1 MFDARRRTFL
11 NGSAGFTLAALMPAA
26 RAQARVVTRPASHTA
41 AGQEMLMIYAKAVG
55 AMMDPSKY
63 PEGDPRS
70 WTFQWYTHMVRGDR
84 TKNAELQRIYGAN
97 GTHRELAKLMWNTC
111 EAHLDASREPFFLP
125 WHRLYLLA
133 FEDIVRVV
141 SGRADFALPYWDY
154 TDPDPNR
161 RALPEAFRSPNH
173 PILKHLFRPNR
184 NPGVNQGQPIDQPA
198 GSRAPLSLDFMKSV
212 DYNEFEDDAG
222 FCANI
227 DGTLHGAVH
236 VNVGN
241 QIGMGRVAWAADDPI
256 FWVHHC
262 NIDRAWASWN
272 RAGGVN
278 PTAPQF
284 LNEEFTFASPTG
296 EPLRRKAG
304 ETVQM
309 QGYLYDFY
317 IGADPIPAT
326 RPLLVANREVA
337 RASARDIGLSTATRQ
352 VKLASAATQVGDRP
366 SLVAA
371 PPKIDPDNPAY
382 LKLEGLSADSGA
394 PAYDVHVTAVS
405 SVTKRRSA
413 PSYVGTINFFGADS
427 AHSDHGE
434 GHGGSH
440 SAGHIGG
447 QDEGSAASGVAGRS
461 VSFQLGKVLKQ
472 LLSQSEQA
480 PYITFVPL
488 AGGAKDA
495 KPRIRRI
502 LVSGS

>member
-1 MFDARRRTFL
+1 MFDAHRRTFL
-11 NGSAGFTLAALMPAA
+11 NGSAGCALAALMPAA
-26 RAQARVVTRPASHTA
+26 KAQARVVTRPALHTA
-41 AGQEMLMIYAKAVG
+41 AGREMLIIYAKAVG
-55 AMMDPSKY
+55 AMMDSSKY

-84 TKNAELQRIYGAN
+84 TKDAELQRIYSAN

-111 EAHLDASREPFFLP
+111 EAHLDARREPFFLP

-154 TDPDPNR
+154 TDPDLSR
-161 RALPEAFRSPNH
+161 RALPEAFRSPKH

-212 DYNEFEDDAG
+212 DYNESEEDAG

-236 VNVGN
+236 TNVGN
-241 QIGMGRVAWAADDPI
+241 RIGMGRVAWAADDPI

-278 PTAPQF
+278 PTDPQF
-284 LNEEFTFASPTG
+284 LNEEFTFAGPTG

-304 ETVQM
+304 EAVQM
-309 QGYLYDFY
+309 QDYQYDFY

-326 RPLLVANREVA
+326 KPLLVTNRAVA
-337 RASARDIGLSTATRQ
+337 RASARDINLSTATRQ
-352 VKLASAATQVGDRP
+352 VKLESGATQVGDRP
-366 SLVAA
+366 TLVAA
-371 PPKIDPDNPAY
+371 PLKIDPEKPAY
-382 LKLEGLSADSGA
+382 LKMEGLSADRGA
-394 PAYDVHVTAVS
+394 PAYDVHLAAMS

-413 PSYVGTINFFGADS
+413 PSYVGTINFFGAES
-427 AHSDHGE
+427 AHSGQGDA
-434 GHGGSH
+434 HGGGH
-440 SAGHIGG
+440 SAGHGGG
-447 QDEGSAASGVAGRS
+447 QDEGSAAAGAAGRS
-461 VSFQLGKVLKQ
+461 VSFQLSKALKQ
-472 LLSQSEQA
+472 QLSQSGLA
-480 PYITFVPL
+480 PYVTFVPL
-488 AGGAKDA
+488 SGGAKDA
-495 KPRIRRI
+495 KPRIRQI